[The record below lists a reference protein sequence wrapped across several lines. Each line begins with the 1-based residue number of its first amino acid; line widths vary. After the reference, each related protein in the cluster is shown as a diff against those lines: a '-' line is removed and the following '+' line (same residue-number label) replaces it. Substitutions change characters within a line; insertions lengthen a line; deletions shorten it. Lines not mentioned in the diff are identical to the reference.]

1 MVLNCLLYI
10 RLTLHHKPTLKSEI
24 KAATA
29 TPYIVNLPDEL
40 WLYILESAW
49 MSAVELSVV
58 RLVCRLFGGLVKG
71 ILFRAFTMRPVLS
84 EQGMMSLTPRIML
97 TMPKEVPA
105 DIKCRLDFFSSPEIA
120 PIVRII
126 RIYPQN
132 HLVPLERH
140 TDSSIVLQYFFQLLP
155 QFTHLQ
161 TLYCEDIP
169 FNDYNIRQLCRLE
182 RLSNL
187 RLRECIITAKDI
199 PHHTLKVTNLEF
211 HSSKSSLSFL
221 ANSYVQWLALP
232 QSDFIRGLR
241 LSMANGVLAQSFLHS
256 LSTTPLPLT
265 HLVMPHDS
273 KSLIR
278 VLHGMPATATE
289 HLTTL
294 SIQVAYATD
303 ALLKAIFSSFVRVED
318 LTLMVLLT
326 PARLSV
332 SRPTDAYTAH
342 VSEGFC
348 IVKMHHYITRFRTFW
363 LLCHF

>member
-1 MVLNCLLYI
+1 MALKCLLYI
-10 RLTLHHKPTLKSEI
+10 RLIPHHKPTLKAEI
-24 KAATA
+24 KVVTA

-40 WLYILESAW
+40 WLDILESTW
-49 MSAVELSVV
+49 MPVTELSVV

-84 EQGMMSLTPRIML
+84 EQNGIFSLPLRTML
-97 TMPKEVPA
+97 IVPKEVPA

-132 HLVPLERH
+132 HLVPPERY
-140 TDSSIVLQYFFQLLP
+140 TDSSIVLRYFFQLLP
-155 QFTHLQ
+155 QFIHLQ

-169 FNDYNIRQLCRLE
+169 FNDYSIRQMCRLE

-187 RLRECIITAKDI
+187 RLRECFITAKDI

-211 HSSKSSLSFL
+211 HSSQRSLSL
-221 ANSYVQWLALP
+221 PANSYVQWLALP
-232 QSDFIRGLR
+232 HRDFIRGLR
-241 LSMANGVLAQSFLHS
+241 LSMANAVLAQSFLHS

-265 HLVMPHDS
+265 HLIMPHDS

-278 VLHGMPATATE
+278 MLRAIPATATE

-303 ALLKAIFSSFVRVED
+303 ALLKAIFSSFIRVED

-326 PARLSV
+326 ATYLSA

-342 VSEGFC
+342 VSEDS
-348 IVKMHHYITRFRTFW
+348 VS
-363 LLCHF
+363 